1 VTASTLDQFLKACGA
16 SGPIRLIIEGP
27 GPLAAEAHAMTQ
39 PFLVVGRGPEVDLQL
54 DHPEVSRRH
63 AYFQVIAGRLFCVDL
78 QSRSGTS
85 WSDGPRLMGWV
96 RPGRAVQIGPY
107 RIRLAPDAALDAAA
121 PSPSPSDSM
130 LPAVEPAEASLE
142 IIGPAPA
149 RTLWR
154 MRRALVMLGRS
165 RPCWVRLPSRDVSRI
180 HCGLVRTPAGIWVID
195 LLGRGGIAVNERST
209 RWARLDHGDRLDVG
223 PYQIRLRSGPAAEG
237 SELATIAPRPA
248 LLPERAPGPPSLPA
262 PSPSWRPTTLVTR
275 PDLDAS
281 ALAPILQEL
290 GQMQQQMAD
299 HFQQTLIT
307 VFQLFSTMH
316 QDQMG
321 LIREELAEIR
331 RLSQE
336 QKDLQAELRRRDE
349 ASVAAPSPVNGA
361 LPIQPERVMP
371 PPADRTAARPSTAP
385 PHRVPPPPPEAQ
397 GQARPQTQD
406 DLHALIN
413 RRLMAIQEERQT
425 RWQKLM
431 QSVMGGE
438 GDRS

>member
-1 VTASTLDQFLKACGA
+1 
-16 SGPIRLIIEGP
+16 
-27 GPLAAEAHAMTQ
+27 
-39 PFLVVGRGPEVDLQL
+39 
-54 DHPEVSRRH
+54 
-63 AYFQVIAGRLFCVDL
+63 
-78 QSRSGTS
+78 
-85 WSDGPRLMGWV
+85 
-96 RPGRAVQIGPY
+96 
-107 RIRLAPDAALDAAA
+107 
-121 PSPSPSDSM
+121 
-130 LPAVEPAEASLE
+130 
-142 IIGPAPA
+142 
-149 RTLWR
+149 
-154 MRRALVMLGRS
+154 
-165 RPCWVRLPSRDVSRI
+165 
-180 HCGLVRTPAGIWVID
+180 
-195 LLGRGGIAVNERST
+195 
-209 RWARLDHGDRLDVG
+209 
-223 PYQIRLRSGPAAEG
+223 
-237 SELATIAPRPA
+237 
-248 LLPERAPGPPSLPA
+248 LPA